1 MCAAGHTCAT
11 VSGTV
16 NCVYFS
22 PISFF
27 FFVLLLTSPTTNK
40 LRAVILLR
48 GLSQR
53 HLHATITRLPAPT
66 GTALAGTPPSL
77 IISSL
82 TTISDISKQLR
93 HAQPTLLPINLY
105 LGHRCLT
112 EDFLHQ
118 QLQSRYDQREPAGP
132 SYDNPG
138 NKQLH
143 EYRGGEL
150 DRAQ

>member
-1 MCAAGHTCAT
+1 MCAAGHTCAI

-22 PISFF
+22 PIFIF
-27 FFVLLLTSPTTNK
+27 VLFVLLLTPTTNR

-53 HLHATITRLPAPT
+53 HLHATISPLPAPT

-82 TTISDISKQLR
+82 TSISDISKQLR
-93 HAQPTLLPINLY
+93 HQQPILLPVSLY
-105 LGHRCLT
+105 LGQRCLA
-112 EDFLHQ
+112 EDFLQQ
-118 QLQSRYDQREPAGP
+118 QLQSRYDRREPDNP
-132 SYDNPG
+132 SYDNHG
-138 NKQLH
+138 NKQLRGC
-143 EYRGGEL
+143 RGGEL